1 MEERLQ
7 KVMARAGIA
16 SRRVSEQMIKDRRVT
31 VNDRV
36 VTELGTKV
44 DADRDM
50 IRVDGKLI
58 SAATSAVYIMLN
70 KPAGY
75 LTSLKDDRERPIVT
89 DLIKGVPER
98 IFPVGRLDY
107 DSEGLLVLT
116 NDGTFAYRIQHP
128 KFEIPKTYMVKVKG
142 SIPGDVLKAISGITL
157 LEDGDFKPQRVRID
171 KANRK
176 STWVEM
182 TIHEGKNR
190 IIKRLFDFYGYPVM
204 RLVRVAIGNLKL
216 KNLRIGDFRYLE
228 VREVRDLLALAKP

>member
-16 SRRVSEQMIKDRRVT
+16 SRRSSEQMIRDRRVT
-31 VNDRV
+31 VNGAV

-44 DADRDM
+44 DAFRDM

-58 SAATSAVYIMLN
+58 SADASAVYIMLN

-75 LTSLKDDRERPIVT
+75 LTSVKDDRGRPLVI
-89 DLIKGVPER
+89 DLIKGIPER

-107 DSEGLLVLT
+107 DSEGLLLLT
-116 NDGTFAYRIQHP
+116 NDGTFANRIQHP
-128 KFEIPKTYMVKVKG
+128 RFEIPKTYMVKVRG
-142 SIPGDVLKAISGITL
+142 SIPSDVIKAIGDGTL
-157 LEDGDFKPQRVRID
+157 LEDGDFTPRRVRID
-171 KANRK
+171 KVNRK

-190 IIKRLFDFYGYPVM
+190 IIKRLFDYYGYPVM
-204 RLVRVAIGNLKL
+204 RLIRVAIGNLTFDSL
-216 KNLRIGDFRYLE
+216 GTGEFRYLE
-228 VREVRDLLALAKP
+228 VKEVRKLLSLAKP

>member
-142 SIPGDVLKAISGITL
+142 SIPGDVLKAISGRTS

-228 VREVRDLLALAKP
+228 MREVRDLLALAKP

>member
-16 SRRVSEQMIKDRRVT
+16 SRRVSEQMIKDGRVS
-31 VNDRV
+31 VNEKN

-44 DADRDM
+44 DSERDM

-58 SAATSAVYIMLN
+58 LVDSSTVYVMLN

-75 LTSLKDDRERPIVT
+75 LASLKDDRNRPIVT
-89 DLIKGVPER
+89 DLLKSIPER

-107 DSEGLLVLT
+107 DSEGLLLMT
-116 NDGTFAYRIQHP
+116 NDGDFSYRIQHP

-142 SIPGDVLKAISGITL
+142 FISRDTLAAISRGTR
-157 LEDGDFKPQRVRID
+157 LEDGDFKPERVRID
-171 KANRK
+171 KVNQR

-182 TIHEGKNR
+182 TIHDGKNH
-190 IIKRLFDFYGYPVM
+190 IIKRFFDAYGYPVT
-204 RLVRVAIGNLKL
+204 RLIRIAVGNMKL
-216 KNLRIGDFRYLE
+216 EGLRLGDFRYLE
-228 VREVRDLLALAKP
+228 KREVKELLTLAKP